1 MCGTPSRQ
9 LDPPP
14 RHPGF
19 TLIELLVV
27 VSILALLIA
36 LLLPGLQQAREAA
49 MSTVCMANQKQMA
62 AATLFYTENNDGFC
76 PPAIS
81 MSPSP
86 ITGRPDMR
94 WVELLLP
101 YTNDETIYDDP
112 KEFLAD
118 HISYVAN
125 GDMYLFWY
133 PARFGAEPTHLDNVP
148 SPSQLLLIREHT
160 EDIELRF
167 RGHSSGWGRL
177 MVDWQMG
184 FFYWGSQGG
193 DPNPGTANSGGRHFR
208 SGGGPSNDAW
218 GFENLSFA
226 DGHVQSAS
234 MEAIVKASRPG
245 TRFYSYPFQTNI
257 IVSGIPA
264 RRPRNAEFW
273 AVPWW

>member
-1 MCGTPSRQ
+1 MQLKDQSLFRQ
-9 LDPPP
+9 QCYIDGAWTGSTTGRTFEVNNPAD
-14 RHPGF
+14 G
-19 TLIELLVV
+19 
-27 VSILALLIA
+27 SILGTVPELTAEETRNAINA
-36 LLLPGLQQAREAA
+36 AEAA
-49 MSTVCMANQKQMA
+49 FLEWGRK
-62 AATLFYTENNDGFC
+62 
-76 PPAIS
+76 PA
-81 MSPSP
+81 
-86 ITGRPDMR
+86 
-94 WVELLLP
+94 
-101 YTNDETIYDDP
+101 
-112 KEFLAD
+112 KERASVLRA
-118 HISYVAN
+118 
-125 GDMYLFWY
+125 W
-133 PARFGAEPTHLDNVP
+133 LD
-148 SPSQLLLIREHT
+148 LIREHT

-193 DPNPGTANSGGRHFR
+193 DPNPGTANSGGRHLR